1 MNPAEI
7 FNYKKINELI
17 VTSGLLNEE
26 QLANLA
32 GEGFELV
39 INLLPDEHD
48 YSIKTE
54 ADIVKGQ
61 GIDYHYIPVE
71 YDKPLVEDY
80 QQFETVM
87 LANNGKKMLIHC
99 AANYRVSAFYAIYAV
114 KHLGWSA
121 EQAYEHIA
129 SMLDL
134 SEYPLWQNF
143 VADIFSD

>member
-1 MNPAEI
+1 MNTAEI
-7 FNYKKINELI
+7 YNYKKISDLI

-26 QLANLA
+26 QLATLA

-48 YSIKTE
+48 YAVKTE
-54 ADIVKGQ
+54 ANIVQGQ

-71 YDKPLVEDY
+71 YDKPLVDDY
-80 QQFETVM
+80 QQFEAVM

-114 KHLGWSA
+114 KHLNWST
-121 EQAYEHIA
+121 EQAYEHVA

-134 SEYPLWQNF
+134 SEYPQWQRF
-143 VADIFSD
+143 VADIFKD